1 MKLVEFFMRGSDVQ
15 LSLQKRAVSPEAI
28 EKEAI
33 VLNFGQSLT
42 MSLHQNKLEILVTC
56 GVELL

>member
-1 MKLVEFFMRGSDVQ
+1 MKPVDKHI
-15 LSLQKRAVSPEAI
+15 QKRAVSPEEI